1 MSGSNHLSDM
11 VKLENRI
18 RNLEDILRQLALNP
32 WVDIAIRDVLK
43 KLMET
48 KGL

>member
-11 VKLENRI
+11 VKLENRV
-18 RNLEDILRQLALNP
+18 RNLEDILRQLAVNP
-32 WVDIAIRDVLK
+32 FIDAALRDVLK

>member
-11 VKLENRI
+11 VKLENRV
-18 RNLEDILRQLALNP
+18 RNLEDILRQLAMNP

-43 KLMET
+43 KLLET